1 MVLFFNRY
9 PGNFAIMKEITALI
23 LKDLKADW
31 RNKYPVFGILL
42 YLSAIIIIS
51 YMSFMNF
58 IKPEVWNALFWL
70 IILFTS
76 VNAIAKSFIQEEN
89 RTTYFYFLASPVK
102 IITAKL
108 IYSNLYQLL
117 LILVAI
123 IIYSLMLGAPESV
136 NIWFFINLIC
146 GSIGLASAFTM
157 VSSLASKTENNATLM
172 AILGFPIVIPI
183 LLMATSISKRLV
195 LGAPYSDITS
205 DLLTLLSVNVII
217 IALSFI
223 LFPFTWKS

>member
-1 MVLFFNRY
+1 
-9 PGNFAIMKEITALI
+9 MKEVMALVS
-23 LKDLKADW
+23 KDLKADL
-31 RNKYPVFGILL
+31 RNKYPVLGILL
-42 YLSAIIIIS
+42 YLSAIIMIS

-89 RTTYFYFLASPVK
+89 RTTYFYFIASPIK
-102 IITAKL
+102 IIAAKL
-108 IYSNLYQLL
+108 LYSNLYQLV
-117 LILVAI
+117 LILLSIV
-123 IIYSLMLGAPESV
+123 IYSILLGAPEAI
-136 NIWFFINLIC
+136 NIWFYINLFC

-183 LLMATSISKRLV
+183 LLMSTSISKRLI
-195 LGAPYSDITS
+195 LGAPSTDITS

>member
-1 MVLFFNRY
+1 MQEVFELV
-9 PGNFAIMKEITALI
+9 K
-23 LKDLKADW
+23 KDLKTDW
-31 RNKYPVFGILL
+31 RNRYPVFGILL

-76 VNAIAKSFIQEEN
+76 VNAIAKSFMQEEN
-89 RTTYFYFLASPVK
+89 RTTYLYFVVSPVK
-102 IITAKL
+102 IIAAKL
-108 IYSNLYQLL
+108 IYSNLYQFTLILISIVLFSLL
-117 LILVAI
+117 LGSPGNL
-123 IIYSLMLGAPESV
+123 
-136 NIWFFINLIC
+136 NTWFFVNLFA

-172 AILGFPIVIPI
+172 AILGFPIIIPI
-183 LLMATSISKRLV
+183 LLIATSISKQLI
-195 LGAPYSDITS
+195 LGAPASDITS